1 VGESV
6 AAGPPGVGE
15 LGASALKTFW
25 YSFGVAAE
33 YDEIGIWSEVK
44 LEIIKEYASAYS
56 KIMEAWRRDKFKRLS
71 WIYIDGY
78 AGPGYHVSKATGE
91 RVEGSPLIALK
102 TQPPFHEYHFIDTEA
117 ARARQLRKLAGDRKD
132 VYIYTEDCN
141 TVLLRDVFPRAKRSD
156 WRRALCLLDPY
167 NIDLKWEVI
176 EAAGKSESIETFLN
190 FMVMDIN
197 RNAMRKR
204 MEKSIQSK
212 VDQLT
217 RLVGDESWKDAGYR
231 RVETLFGEDYEKVS
245 NDEFAEWFRQR
256 LIKKAGFKFVPK
268 PMPMKTEE
276 QCDHLLSVF
285 CFPEACRVPYSDGYL
300 QQVSTSP
307 RVLIWQRIHQLSG
320 RMRRGTR

>member
-1 VGESV
+1 MAV
-6 AAGPPGVGE
+6 
-15 LGASALKTFW
+15 
-25 YSFGVAAE
+25 E

-44 LEIIKEYASAYS
+44 LDIIKEYASTYS
-56 KIMEAWRRDKFKRLS
+56 KIMEAWRRDRLKRLS

-117 ARARQLRKLAGDRKD
+117 ARARQLRELAGDRKD

-167 NIDLKWEVI
+167 NIDLTWEVI
-176 EAAGKSESIETFLN
+176 ETAGKSQSIEIFLN

-231 RVETLFGEDYEKVS
+231 KVETLFGEDYEKVS

-256 LIKKAGFKFVPK
+256 LINKAGFKFVPK
-268 PMPMKTEE
+268 PMPMKTKNNAIIYYLFFAS
-276 QCDHLLSVF
+276 QKPAASHIVTDIFNKYRRLQ
-285 CFPEACRVPYSDGYL
+285 GY
-300 QQVSTSP
+300 
-307 RVLIWQRIHQLSG
+307 
-320 RMRRGTR
+320 